1 MQAAEMDEEND
12 EITQKE
18 DKKNEFRTVLQSK
31 KALRAFHSKCMETV
45 QQRNVTYLD
54 QDDMT
59 QLLGGRTEVKP
70 AFVAEVINM
79 LLSHVGPILSLRLT
93 WIESH

>member
-1 MQAAEMDEEND
+1 MQAAEMDEED
-12 EITQKE
+12 DSITQKE
-18 DKKNEFRTVLQSK
+18 DKKNEFRMVLQSK

-59 QLLGGRTEVKP
+59 HLLGGRTEVKP

-79 LLSHVGPILSLRLT
+79 LLSHVSPVLSL
-93 WIESH
+93 